1 MLTEYTTDEII
12 PKCEIVFQIFK
23 IKNITFI
30 GDAKMNFEKVK
41 DIIVDTISCDANEVT
56 MEASLREDLGA
67 DSLSSVE
74 LIMALEDNFDIKIS
88 DEEMKEILTVGDLVN
103 YIDSHVEQ

>member
-1 MLTEYTTDEII
+1 
-12 PKCEIVFQIFK
+12 
-23 IKNITFI
+23 
-30 GDAKMNFEKVK
+30 MNFEKVK

-67 DSLSSVE
+67 DSLSAVE

-88 DEEMKEILTVGDLVN
+88 DEEMKEILVYSNCPQVELIVN
-103 YIDSHVEQ
+103 GVPQGIKKRNSQDYPINRFTLITYAGQSGLSHL

>member
-1 MLTEYTTDEII
+1 
-12 PKCEIVFQIFK
+12 
-23 IKNITFI
+23 
-30 GDAKMNFEKVK
+30 MNFEKVK

-56 MEASLREDLGA
+56 MEALLREDLGA
-67 DSLSSVE
+67 DSLSAVE

>member
-1 MLTEYTTDEII
+1 MEAVKHSTRISTLCSFSVLKLLEIS
-12 PKCEIVFQIFK
+12 
-23 IKNITFI
+23 
-30 GDAKMNFEKVK
+30 G
-41 DIIVDTISCDANEVT
+41 

-67 DSLSSVE
+67 DSLSAVE

>member
-1 MLTEYTTDEII
+1 MQMKLLWRRR
-12 PKCEIVFQIFK
+12 C
-23 IKNITFI
+23 
-30 GDAKMNFEKVK
+30 
-41 DIIVDTISCDANEVT
+41 C
-56 MEASLREDLGA
+56 EDLGA
-67 DSLSSVE
+67 DSLSAVE

>member
-56 MEASLREDLGA
+56 MEASLRE
-67 DSLSSVE
+67 S
-74 LIMALEDNFDIKIS
+74 
-88 DEEMKEILTVGDLVN
+88 KETANRSRPTEWRCSATGTK
-103 YIDSHVEQ
+103 

>member
-41 DIIVDTISCDANEVT
+41 DYFEAKKESLYAEEEHRLVDILKNYFNQRDLEEIDGRT
-56 MEASLREDLGA
+56 MAAVFRRFDVLVRY
-67 DSLSSVE
+67 LS
-74 LIMALEDNFDIKIS
+74 
-88 DEEMKEILTVGDLVN
+88 
-103 YIDSHVEQ
+103 